1 MDNKNIFKEY
11 LIKEINELKPKIE
24 NDKSLENSLL
34 SLAKEYI
41 VTSSKNIKSVEKKNI
56 MKNCNLDF
64 EINLVESKTLPSS
77 NHQIGH
83 IIVGGLRRPG
93 INPPVKKHM
102 NDLWKC
108 SIGIAVEKDINT
120 IELLTYVL
128 DAHLNEDTFKEACKK
143 SGNNLQREEID
154 ERILANTIF
163 YCEGL
168 NIIKKE
174 YN

>member
-1 MDNKNIFKEY
+1 
-11 LIKEINELKPKIE
+11 
-24 NDKSLENSLL
+24 
-34 SLAKEYI
+34 
-41 VTSSKNIKSVEKKNI
+41 
-56 MKNCNLDF
+56 
-64 EINLVESKTLPSS
+64 
-77 NHQIGH
+77 
-83 IIVGGLRRPG
+83 
-93 INPPVKKHM
+93 M

-154 ERILANTIF
+154 ERMLANTIF